1 MAQGSL
7 GWRDAAHWRK
17 SFEMGPPAAMLA
29 SMLKMISRDYA
40 MYQLYLYFYN
50 LLILFFTHAS
60 YPSQQP
66 NHHH

>member
-29 SMLKMISRDYA
+29 SMLKMISPDYV
-40 MYQLYLYFYN
+40 MY
-50 LLILFFTHAS
+50 
-60 YPSQQP
+60 
-66 NHHH
+66 